1 MHGGPRLLDD
11 KPQLQAHVAGFLYL
25 VTILMGVYAEF
36 FARGSLM
43 VHGDPIATAHNILN
57 HETLYRFGL
66 AADLIM
72 SAAYI
77 GVTVLLLVLL
87 RPVDRLLS
95 NLAAVFSII
104 GIAAIAANSIV
115 HAAVLVFITQRGSS
129 ITSGPAEMNS
139 IAYAFLRLHGQGYNI
154 ASVFFGFYCTL
165 IGWLIIRSGFLP
177 RLVGGLMLIAGASF
191 LVDSFAIIVTPT
203 IGVYVDTYSSLAS
216 LIGEGALTAWLLIF
230 GIDVERWQK
239 RKQRAVAGWNNPSP
253 IG

>member
-1 MHGGPRLLDD
+1 MSSALMDA
-11 KPQLQAHVAGFLYL
+11 KPQLHARVAGFLYL
-25 VTILMGVYAEF
+25 VTIVMGVYAEF

-43 VHGDPIATAHNILN
+43 VHGDPISTARNILT
-57 HETLYRFGL
+57 HETLYRLGL

-77 GVTVLLLVLL
+77 GVTVLLLALL

-115 HAAVLVFITQRGSS
+115 HAAVLVFVTQQNSS
-129 ITSGPAEMNS
+129 MTVGPTEMNS

-165 IGWLIIRSGFLP
+165 VGWLIIRSEFLP
-177 RLVGGLMLIAGASF
+177 RLIGALMLIAGVSF
-191 LVDSFAIIVTPT
+191 LVDSFSIIAIPE
-203 IGVYVDTYSSLAS
+203 IGPYVSTYTSLAS
-216 LIGEGALTAWLLIF
+216 LIGEGALTVWLLIF
-230 GIDVERWQK
+230 GIDVQRWREK
-239 RKQRAVAGWNNPSP
+239 VARGTGISRSAAAL
-253 IG
+253 